1 MRYIKLINKVCYNC
15 SMNENIKQENIKIEF
30 KQSTVDD
37 LLGFSKILNKDVN
50 VMIEEALEQYFENE
64 QKKLIEKGIDE
75 DASMTNLDYD
85 EFWDGLDI
93 G

>member
-1 MRYIKLINKVCYNC
+1 MKDTIKLN
-15 SMNENIKQENIKIEF
+15 F
-30 KQSTVDD
+30 KQSTIDD
-37 LLGFSKILNKDVN
+37 LLGFSEILNKDVN
-50 VMIEEALEQYFENE
+50 VIIEEALELYFENE
-64 QKKLIEKGIDE
+64 QKKLIEKGIEE

>member
-1 MRYIKLINKVCYNC
+1 
-15 SMNENIKQENIKIEF
+15 MNQIKIEF
-30 KQSTVDD
+30 KQSTIDD
-37 LLGFSKILNKDVN
+37 LVGFSELLGKEVN
-50 VMIEEALEQYFENE
+50 VMLEEALEQYFENE
-64 QKKLIEKGIDE
+64 QKKLIEKGINE

>member
-1 MRYIKLINKVCYNC
+1 MENTIKL
-15 SMNENIKQENIKIEF
+15 ELKQD
-30 KQSTVDD
+30 TVDNLIAFSQ
-37 LLGFSKILNKDVN
+37 LLHKDTNKIL
-50 VMIEEALEQYFENE
+50 EEALEQYFDNA
-64 QKKLIEKGIDE
+64 QKKLIEKGIEE

>member
-1 MRYIKLINKVCYNC
+1 MKDTININ
-15 SMNENIKQENIKIEF
+15 F
-30 KQSTVDD
+30 KQSTIDD
-37 LLGFSKILNKDVN
+37 LLGFSEILKKDIN
-50 VMIEEALEQYFENE
+50 TMIEEALEQYFENE
-64 QKKLIEKGIDE
+64 QKKLIEKGIEE

>member
-1 MRYIKLINKVCYNC
+1 MDSFMLTL
-15 SMNENIKQENIKIEF
+15 KQE
-30 KQSTVDD
+30 TVENLHAFSE
-37 LLGFSKILNKDVN
+37 LLDKDVN
-50 VMIEEALEQYFENE
+50 TMLEEALQRYFEEE
-64 QKKLIEKGIDE
+64 QQKLIEKGIEE

>member
-1 MRYIKLINKVCYNC
+1 M
-15 SMNENIKQENIKIEF
+15 MNDFTIEL
-30 KQSTVDD
+30 KPDTVDN
-37 LLGFSKILNKDVN
+37 LQAFSQLLNKDIN
-50 VMIEEALEQYFENE
+50 TMIEEALQRYFEEE
-64 QKKLIEKGIDE
+64 QQKLIEKGIEE

>member
-1 MRYIKLINKVCYNC
+1 MKDT
-15 SMNENIKQENIKIEF
+15 IKIEF
-30 KQSTVDD
+30 KQSTIDD
-37 LLGFSKILNKDVN
+37 LIGFSELLKKDVN
-50 VMIEEALEQYFENE
+50 VIIEEALELYYENE

-75 DASMTNLDYD
+75 DSSMTNLDYD

>member
-1 MRYIKLINKVCYNC
+1 MKDTIN
-15 SMNENIKQENIKIEF
+15 IQF
-30 KQSTVDD
+30 KQSTIDD
-37 LLGFSKILNKDVN
+37 LIGFSELLNKDVN
-50 VMIEEALEQYFENE
+50 VIIEEALELYYENKQ
-64 QKKLIEKGIDE
+64 QKLMEKGIDE

>member
-1 MRYIKLINKVCYNC
+1 MEKTLTFELKLD
-15 SMNENIKQENIKIEF
+15 
-30 KQSTVDD
+30 TVDNLLAFRE
-37 LLGFSKILNKDVN
+37 LLGKDVN
-50 VMIEEALEQYFENE
+50 TMLEEALQRYFEEE
-64 QKKLIEKGIDE
+64 QQKLIEKGIEE

>member
-1 MRYIKLINKVCYNC
+1 MKDT
-15 SMNENIKQENIKIEF
+15 IKINF
-30 KQSTVDD
+30 KQSTIDD
-37 LLGFSKILNKDVN
+37 LMGFSKLLGKDVN
-50 VMIEEALEQYFENE
+50 VIIEEALELYYENE
-64 QKKLIEKGIDE
+64 QKKLMEKGIDE

>member
-1 MRYIKLINKVCYNC
+1 MKSTIN
-15 SMNENIKQENIKIEF
+15 IHFKQETIENLEAF
-30 KQSTVDD
+30 SE
-37 LLGFSKILNKDVN
+37 LLGKDISTIL
-50 VMIEEALEQYFENE
+50 EEALTQYFENA
-64 QKKLIEKGIDE
+64 QKKLIEKGIEE

>member
-1 MRYIKLINKVCYNC
+1 MNDFTITLKPDTVENLQAFSVLLKKDINT
-15 SMNENIKQENIKIEF
+15 M
-30 KQSTVDD
+30 
-37 LLGFSKILNKDVN
+37 L
-50 VMIEEALEQYFENE
+50 EEALQRYFEEE
-64 QKKLIEKGIDE
+64 QRKLIEKGIEE

>member
-1 MRYIKLINKVCYNC
+1 
-15 SMNENIKQENIKIEF
+15 MNDTVNIQF
-30 KQSTVDD
+30 KQSTIDD

-64 QKKLIEKGIDE
+64 QKKLIEKGIEE

>member
-1 MRYIKLINKVCYNC
+1 MKDTININ
-15 SMNENIKQENIKIEF
+15 F
-30 KQSTVDD
+30 KQSTIDD
-37 LLGFSKILNKDVN
+37 LLGFSKILKKDVN

-64 QKKLIEKGIDE
+64 QKKLMEKGIDE

>member
-1 MRYIKLINKVCYNC
+1 MAMKDTININ
-15 SMNENIKQENIKIEF
+15 F
-30 KQSTVDD
+30 KQSTIDD
-37 LLGFSKILNKDVN
+37 LIGFSELLGKDVN
-50 VMIEEALEQYFENE
+50 VIIEEALEQYYENE
-64 QKKLIEKGIDE
+64 QKKLMEKGIDE

>member
-1 MRYIKLINKVCYNC
+1 MKDTININ
-15 SMNENIKQENIKIEF
+15 F
-30 KQSTVDD
+30 KQSTIDD
-37 LLGFSKILNKDVN
+37 LLGFSEILKKDVN
-50 VMIEEALEQYFENE
+50 VMIEEALEQYFENQ

>member
-1 MRYIKLINKVCYNC
+1 MKDTIN
-15 SMNENIKQENIKIEF
+15 IQF
-30 KQSTVDD
+30 KQSTIDD
-37 LLGFSKILNKDVN
+37 LIGFSELLNKDVN
-50 VMIEEALEQYFENE
+50 VIIEEALEQYYENE
-64 QKKLIEKGIDE
+64 QQKLMEKGIDE

>member
-1 MRYIKLINKVCYNC
+1 MKDT
-15 SMNENIKQENIKIEF
+15 IKINF
-30 KQSTVDD
+30 KQSTIDD
-37 LLGFSKILNKDVN
+37 LIGFSELLGKDVN
-50 VMIEEALEQYFENE
+50 VIIEEALELYYENE
-64 QKKLIEKGIDE
+64 QKKLMEKGIDE

>member
-1 MRYIKLINKVCYNC
+1 MD
-15 SMNENIKQENIKIEF
+15 ETIKIQF
-30 KQSTVDD
+30 KQSTIDD
-37 LLGFSKILNKDVN
+37 LVHFSVLLHKDVN
-50 VMIEEALEQYFENE
+50 VMIEEALDQYFENE
-64 QKKLIEKGIDE
+64 QKKLIEKGIEE

>member
-1 MRYIKLINKVCYNC
+1 MKDT
-15 SMNENIKQENIKIEF
+15 IKINF
-30 KQSTVDD
+30 KQSTIDD
-37 LLGFSKILNKDVN
+37 LIGFSKLLNKDIN
-50 VMIEEALEQYFENE
+50 IIIEEALEQYYINE

>member
-1 MRYIKLINKVCYNC
+1 MKDIV
-15 SMNENIKQENIKIEF
+15 KIEI

-37 LLGFSKILNKDVN
+37 LVGFSELLQKDVN
-50 VMIEEALEQYFENE
+50 NIIEEALEQYFENI
-64 QKKLIEKGIDE
+64 QKSLIKKGMEDE
-75 DASMTNLDYD
+75 ASMTNLEYD